1 MLTFPDHTQVSV
13 EGLDEIMA
21 ALYAQDKRP
30 NHETATEMI
39 RRLEEKMNFI
49 PSSELV
55 RREYARVLL
64 SEYRTYVKDRSGS
77 DQ

>member
-13 EGLDEIMA
+13 EGLDGIMA

-39 RRLEEKMNFI
+39 RRLEEKKNFI

-55 RREYARVLL
+55 RREYAQVLL
-64 SEYRTYVKDRSGS
+64 SEYRTYVKDRSGN
-77 DQ
+77 DR